1 MKNYEETTVSG
12 KVVLLY
18 NKNGMR
24 VFDITCAQGYFRV
37 VDYKYNPLDR
47 EIYWARGIILL
58 NTKSKEYEVAEA
70 LANGYIRGVHR
81 KLKAA
86 AKKNWPLV

>member
-1 MKNYEETTVSG
+1 MKKILETVSG
-12 KVVLLY
+12 KVVLMH

-24 VFDITCAQGYFRV
+24 VFDITCDQGYFRV
-37 VDYKYNPLDR
+37 VDYSYDPLDR
-47 EIYWARGIILL
+47 EVYWVRGIIAL
-58 NTKSKEYEVAEA
+58 NTASKEYEVVVA
-70 LANGYIRGVHR
+70 LADGYIRGVHS

>member
-1 MKNYEETTVSG
+1 MKNYKKTVRG

-24 VFDITCAQGYFRV
+24 VFDITCDDGYFRV
-37 VDYKYNPLDR
+37 VDYAYDPLDR
-47 EIYWARGIILL
+47 EIYWARGIVLL
-58 NTKSKEYEVAEA
+58 NTASKEYEVAEA
-70 LANGYIRGVHR
+70 LANGYIRGVHS